1 MAPVNL
7 LTSSQSQLLKNW
19 LTGYAQVVA
28 LITLPDS
35 IFGHPSN
42 AKSIIVLQK
51 QTDHPMETF
60 VYPIRDLKLAE
71 NIHDFMQNFKK
82 WKQDNVN

>member
-1 MAPVNL
+1 
-7 LTSSQSQLLKNW
+7 
-19 LTGYAQVVA
+19 
-28 LITLPDS
+28 

-71 NIHDFMQNFKK
+71 NIHDFMENFKK
-82 WKQDNVN
+82 WKLSNVN

>member
-1 MAPVNL
+1 MRFSGTSQFIDKPSEPVIETVVKRL
-7 LTSSQSQLLKNW
+7 CSGGDLD
-19 LTGYAQVVA
+19 YA
-28 LITLPDS
+28 TRFY
-35 IFGHPSN
+35 FGHPSN

-71 NIHDFMQNFKK
+71 NIHDFMENFK
-82 WKQDNVN
+82 NGN